1 MAYGLKYTIP
11 FKDVDNYSN
20 VVEIYQDNFVGS
32 STELI
37 ATDVPAVHTYERED
51 NEDITSSIMSATL
64 TISFYSTDV
73 TDFTSFFSY
82 SDREFL
88 VIHKFEGN
96 VVFKGYLLNDITGEP
111 FQEPPYPVVLTATD
125 GLGQLKEFQMTGPSA
140 DTDLGTLI
148 FNQLN
153 SLDLELDFEICNDLY
168 EGLVMDNTKSIFDQA
183 VGENLL
189 IQKDTFTQIQLNAFE
204 FLAEICKTFGW
215 SLFQRSGR
223 WIIQRAISRNIDTT
237 TIYIHDWDTFEVK
250 ESYTSSALNSAKQ
263 WYIESLFSVFFES
276 SIYANGKFYAV
287 ANNQNIYSSVDGITW
302 TTTAT
307 TSEYLRAIIYENG
320 KFIAVGYKYIS
331 TILNSSILVSADGV
345 SWTEYNPA
353 VYIGLEAITFGNGKY
368 VAVGQGTVGFV
379 ENNVITSTD
388 GINWTLS
395 VQSGLYGLESIAYGN
410 GKYVAVSNA
419 LFSGNN
425 RIFYSTDGITW
436 NYQTFTYS
444 NKFIFFHNNKFTV
457 GNAYSTDGINWTAT
471 PSIGAL
477 EPRGITFGNGIYV
490 AVGTP
495 PNNNQIAISTDAI
508 SWEIFEAPTYKV
520 WNTISFGN
528 NRFVS
533 LAFDSSNNIMIS
545 YVNDGQILEIVA
557 DQDKAET
564 DWIPVNADHLLQYQR
579 PYKKLTLVQGGLGQS
594 IIANGE
600 NFNENSWY
608 LEGPYKPVDWTVT
621 PDPDSTPIQVF
632 PNNIPSQT
640 GYDDEQGVS
649 WDIRFEPNEN
659 DTDQPIISK
668 PVFLDFAGLSL
679 DLEIDIDFKP
689 FSALG
694 IAIKHEDSLGTIR
707 YLQTAIVG
715 SFKILDWSETYYT
728 FVFYSTGIYET
739 RKFKL
744 SSFVLPT
751 AGFLSVELKYFDAG
765 FGALDNI
772 VVTGAKIISTYEG
785 VRNPSEV
792 KKVYETAREY
802 TSIREDN
809 LVFSDLC
816 ITASKNWL
824 KIGDLPA
831 IVFVEKSLASTPNI
845 IQVPSGA
852 VTQVNR
858 LTDTLGFNTLSFAGG
873 TVTGAYQRQF
883 VSAAG
888 FTIDSVFILVS
899 SLSGNPPPPS
909 AELNVAVTTISSTQR
924 NVTINFNGYDY
935 TGEAN
940 IQIQVF
946 LKDSNGNN
954 YQTSTFLFQVNAN
967 GTFTYSQT
975 NLSFENQ
982 ALLVGYSPTLR
993 DCYAR
998 NVLSLYNAL
1007 SYRLEGSF
1015 RRKGNSF
1022 GSGFTPVQ
1030 LDYSGYTS
1038 GRYQVIGWE
1047 YDLASRV
1054 ARITF
1059 GQVPTAYVYPIS

>member
-51 NEDITSSIMSATL
+51 NEDILSPIMSSTL
-64 TISFYSTDV
+64 TISFYSTIN
-73 TDFTSFFSY
+73 TDFSNFFSY
-82 SDREFL
+82 SDREFY
-88 VIHKFEGN
+88 VVHEFEGN
-96 VVFKGYLLNDITGEP
+96 VVFKGYLLNDIVGEP
-111 FQEPPYPVVLTATD
+111 FQDPPYPVVLTATD
-125 GLGQLKEFQMTGPSA
+125 ALAQLKEVALTGPSV

-148 FNQLN
+148 FQQLN
-153 SLDLELDFEICNDLY
+153 SLGLAMDFEICNDLY
-168 EGLVMDNTKSIFDQA
+168 EGLVMDNTKSIFSQD
-183 VGENLL
+183 VDENLL
-189 IQKDTFTQIQLNAFE
+189 VQAGTFDALGLNAFE
-204 FLAEICKTFGW
+204 FLAEVCKTFGW
-215 SLFQRSGR
+215 VLFQSNDK
-223 WIIQRAISRNIDTT
+223 WIIQRPISRNISTT
-237 TIYIHDWDTFEVK
+237 KIYLYD
-250 ESYTSSALNSAKQ
+250 
-263 WYIESLFSVFFES
+263 FFTGE
-276 SIYANGKFYAV
+276 
-287 ANNQNIYSSVDGITW
+287 
-302 TTTAT
+302 
-307 TSEYLRAIIYENG
+307 L
-320 KFIAVGYKYIS
+320 
-331 TILNSSILVSADGV
+331 
-345 SWTEYNPA
+345 
-353 VYIGLEAITFGNGKY
+353 
-368 VAVGQGTVGFV
+368 
-379 ENNVITSTD
+379 TSTT
-388 GINWTLS
+388 NNPMTL
-395 VQSGLYGLESIAYGN
+395 E
-410 GKYVAVSNA
+410 K
-419 LFSGNN
+419 
-425 RIFYSTDGITW
+425 
-436 NYQTFTYS
+436 
-444 NKFIFFHNNKFTV
+444 
-457 GNAYSTDGINWTAT
+457 
-471 PSIGAL
+471 
-477 EPRGITFGNGIYV
+477 
-490 AVGTP
+490 
-495 PNNNQIAISTDAI
+495 
-508 SWEIFEAPTYKV
+508 
-520 WNTISFGN
+520 
-528 NRFVS
+528 
-533 LAFDSSNNIMIS
+533 
-545 YVNDGQILEIVA
+545 VA
-557 DQDKAET
+557 DQTNANT
-564 DWIPVNADHLLQYQR
+564 DWIPVDQDQLLQYQR
-579 PYKKLTLVQGGLGQS
+579 PIKKLTVTQGDLGQS

-600 NFNENSWY
+600 NFNESSWY

-649 WDIRFEPNEN
+649 WDIRFEPNNN

-679 DLEIDIDFKP
+679 DLEVDINFKP
-689 FSALG
+689 FCALG

-728 FVFYSTGIYET
+728 FVFYSTGQYET

-744 SSFVLPT
+744 TSFVLPT

-765 FGALDNI
+765 FGSLDNI
-772 VVTGAKIISTYEG
+772 VVTSAKIISTFEG

-792 KKVYETAREY
+792 KKIYETARAY
-802 TSIREDN
+802 TSLREDT
-809 LVFSDLC
+809 LKFSDLC

-824 KIGDLPA
+824 KIGELPA
-831 IVFVEKSLASTPNI
+831 IVFVEKSLAATPNI

-858 LTDTLGFNTLSFAGG
+858 LTDTLGANSLSFAGG

-883 VSAAG
+883 VSAAT

-909 AELNVAVTTISSTQR
+909 AELNVSVTTISSSQK
-924 NVTINFNGYDY
+924 NVTITLNGYDY

-940 IQIQVF
+940 VQIQVF

-954 YQTSTFLFQVNAN
+954 YQTSTFLFQINAA
-967 GTFTYSQT
+967 GTFTYTQT

-982 ALLVGYSPTLR
+982 ALLGGYSPTLR

-998 NVLSLYNAL
+998 NVLTIYNAL

-1015 RRKGNSF
+1015 RRKGNTF
-1022 GSGFTPVQ
+1022 GYADLAAQ
-1030 LDYSGYTS
+1030 LDYVPYQN